1 MTQRKACRGGI
12 LNTLCFLTSQVL
24 GWEKGLVSS
33 MSNPK
38 EHSHF
43 AMLSTGST
51 MGTFFTLAD
60 GSWNELPYIEKGS
73 GLDFLAV

>member
-1 MTQRKACRGGI
+1 M
-12 LNTLCFLTSQVL
+12 LD
-24 GWEKGLVSS
+24 WEKGLVSS
-33 MSNPK
+33 MSDPK

-60 GSWNELPYIEKGS
+60 GSWSVLSYIKKGS
-73 GLDFLAV
+73 GLDFLTV